1 VELHISLAGRGDL
14 AARIYRGL
22 RDAILDGRLR
32 PGDRLP
38 ATRELARSLVV
49 SRNTVATAYERLTAE
64 GFLTARVGSGTY
76 VAEVPLARR
85 PRRAGRGGL
94 RPRPGWTARPRPVS
108 GQAAAPRWDFRVGIP
123 DPELFPFDTWRRLVN
138 QELRLTAHAPGTY
151 AGPAGHPALR
161 VAIARYVGLAR
172 SVPADPDDVLVTS
185 GTQQAL
191 DLIARVLVSPGD
203 TVAVEDPGYLPA
215 HDLFVSLGARVVG
228 VPVDAEGL
236 VVDELPAAKL
246 VYTTPSHQ
254 FPLGGAMSLPRRLA
268 LLAWADRYDAAVVE
282 DDYDSE
288 FRFADRPLDPLY
300 SLDSGGRVIYLGT
313 FSKTLLPALRI
324 GYAVVPASLRDALH
338 AAKQLTDWHTPVVT
352 QVALARFADS
362 GELARHIRRATTVYA
377 ARRTAVLAALG
388 AEPRLDLVP
397 SVAGLHVCAT
407 TALDADAITRTAAAA
422 GIGVEPLSDYCFTEP
437 RRGFVLGY
445 GAARD
450 VDAGLAAFRA
460 LLSRP

>member
-1 VELHISLAGRGDL
+1 
-14 AARIYRGL
+14 
-22 RDAILDGRLR
+22 
-32 PGDRLP
+32 
-38 ATRELARSLVV
+38 
-49 SRNTVATAYERLTAE
+49 VA
-64 GFLTARVGSGTY
+64 
-76 VAEVPLARR
+76 
-85 PRRAGRGGL
+85 
-94 RPRPGWTARPRPVS
+94 
-108 GQAAAPRWDFRVGIP
+108 
-123 DPELFPFDTWRRLVN
+123 
-138 QELRLTAHAPGTY
+138 
-151 AGPAGHPALR
+151 
-161 VAIARYVGLAR
+161 
-172 SVPADPDDVLVTS
+172 ADPDDVLVTS

-203 TVAVEDPGYLPA
+203 TVAVEDPGYQPA
-215 HDLFVSLGARVVG
+215 RDLFAALGARVVG

-236 VVDELPAAKL
+236 VVDELPPGARL

-268 LLAWADRYDAAVVE
+268 LLAWADRHGAAVVE

-324 GYAVVPASLRDALH
+324 GYAVAPASLRDALR
-338 AAKQLTDWHTPVVT
+338 AAKQLADWYTPVVT

-362 GELARHIRRATTVYA
+362 GELARHIRRATAVYA
-377 ARRTAVLAALG
+377 RRRTTVLAALA

-397 SVAGLHVCAT
+397 SAAGLHVCAT
-407 TALDADAITRTAAAA
+407 TALDADAVVRAAASA
-422 GIGVEPLSDYCFTEP
+422 GIGVEPLSDYCFTELTEP

-450 VDAGLAAFRA
+450 IDAGLAAFRA